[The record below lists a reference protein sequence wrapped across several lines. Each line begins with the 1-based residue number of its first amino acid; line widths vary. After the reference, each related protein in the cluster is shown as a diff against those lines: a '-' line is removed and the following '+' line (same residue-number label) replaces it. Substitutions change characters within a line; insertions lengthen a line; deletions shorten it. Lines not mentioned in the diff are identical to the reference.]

1 MTKQCIK
8 IFIKA
13 NAVIESVSLE
23 KDSEKG
29 RPLSMQKALLSE
41 SLSNFH
47 LSHFI
52 LFEIEMQG
60 AMGPLGAPVQ
70 KVWCLLGTKGSTD

>member
-1 MTKQCIK
+1 
-8 IFIKA
+8 
-13 NAVIESVSLE
+13 
-23 KDSEKG
+23 
-29 RPLSMQKALLSE
+29 MQKALLSE

-60 AMGPLGAPVQ
+60 AKGPLGAPVQ

>member
-1 MTKQCIK
+1 
-8 IFIKA
+8 
-13 NAVIESVSLE
+13 
-23 KDSEKG
+23 
-29 RPLSMQKALLSE
+29 MQKALLSE

-60 AMGPLGAPVQ
+60 AKGPLGAPVQ
-70 KVWCLLGTKGSTD
+70 KVWCLLGTKGSTDGPARWGRRVLRFVGVCGAEGGGLPLARQ